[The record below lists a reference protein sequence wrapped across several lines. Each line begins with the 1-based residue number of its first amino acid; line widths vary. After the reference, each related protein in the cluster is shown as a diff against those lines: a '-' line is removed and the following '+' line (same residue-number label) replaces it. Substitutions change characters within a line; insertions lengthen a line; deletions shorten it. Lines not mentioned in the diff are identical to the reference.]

1 MALVRESVR
10 LVSRGTALVVAV
22 LSLLAGTTGTT
33 VAGTAPESDTTRGG
47 EVVQTGWWSRSNEP
61 PPETGVLAP
70 PDVPAVAA
78 PAGTLPVTVVNGEHE
93 RIAAIEVAIAGKPE
107 GIVDLVRL
115 TLRESAE
122 PGAQVG
128 SEVAA
133 ISACPIV
140 EPTWVGGQNSRW
152 KNRPE
157 FDCDLGSVAGERSK
171 AGVWTFDLTVLASQ
185 WLSSAHTG
193 STAVAL
199 VAEEAGENGEPL
211 TFQVA
216 FDGLAND
223 GIELRAKTSPPAPS
237 LPTGPVAPPSAPGAA
252 SGSAFSGDVAS
263 GPAPFSASGSA
274 PAAGAAPAGDPAPV
288 AAPARSKQL
297 APVAA
302 VQHPWYGG
310 IPRPAFLLLLLGL
323 GLAYLLMLA
332 NGPAAQPTGVSS
344 RRGVSRALDRM
355 RQRGATTGASR

>member
-1 MALVRESVR
+1 MALVREPVR
-10 LVSRGTALVVAV
+10 LVSRGTALVVVA
-22 LSLLAGTTGTT
+22 LSLLAGT
-33 VAGTAPESDTTRGG
+33 AGAAVGAKAPEPGTTRGG

-70 PDVPAVAA
+70 PDVPAIAA

-93 RIAAIEVAIAGKPE
+93 RIAAIELAVAGKPE

-115 TLRESAE
+115 TLRESTE

-128 SEVAA
+128 TEVAA

-152 KNRPE
+152 RNRPA

-171 AGVWTFDLTVLASQ
+171 TGVWTFDLTVLASS
-185 WLSSAHTG
+185 WLSATQTD

-199 VAEEAGENGEPL
+199 VAEQAGENGEPL

-216 FDGLAND
+216 FDGLAAE
-223 GIELRAKTSPPAPS
+223 GIGLLAKASPPAPE
-237 LPTGPVAPPSAPGAA
+237 LPAGPVDAPTSSGTA
-252 SGSAFSGDVAS
+252 SGSSFAGSATT
-263 GPAPFSASGSA
+263 GPAPVSAGGSA
-274 PAAGAAPAGDPAPV
+274 PLGNTAGAADQAPA
-288 AAPARSKQL
+288 AAPARQPQL

-302 VQHPWYGG
+302 TPLPWYGG
-310 IPRPAFLLLLLGL
+310 IPRPAFLLLLLTL

-332 NGPAAQPTGVSS
+332 NGPAAQPTGAGS